1 MVNTYEEALDWLQS
15 RHKFGIKPGLDR
27 MEWMLE
33 QFGHPERRLKTVHIA
48 GTNGKGSVVAFL
60 NSILTEAGY
69 EVGTF
74 TSPYIER
81 FNERIACGGRQ
92 IPDDDIV
99 RLVNDIRPV
108 VEEAE
113 SAGPGAPTEFEVVTL
128 MAILY
133 FANAAYPDIVLFETG
148 LGGRLDSTN
157 VIHPLVSIITNI
169 SMDHANILGGTIPQI
184 AAEKAGI
191 IKNGVPVITAADH
204 PEAVKVI
211 EKKASEKNSK
221 LYRYGIGFTTSNH
234 TSMENAETFD
244 YLSAFSNR
252 KGLQTGLIGRHQISN
267 AALALMA
274 ADFLKMFYS
283 FIINDGHVETGL
295 RNAFWPARF
304 EKVAD
309 KPAIILDGAHNEA
322 GIRSLVQT
330 VHTKYAG
337 KKVWILFAALTT
349 KDLPAMTRMLEEG
362 ADRVIYTSFDFPN
375 AAAAQTLYSIHPDNG
390 RKEWNESWMDAIN
403 ASTKLIAEND
413 ILIITG
419 SLYFLSG
426 VRSAFVL

>member
-1 MVNTYEEALDWLQS
+1 MINTYEQAIDWLQS

-33 QFGHPERRLKTVHIA
+33 QFGHPERTLKTVHVA

-60 NSILTEAGY
+60 SSILTEAGY

-81 FNERIACGGRQ
+81 FNERISCCGSH
-92 IPDDDIV
+92 ISDEEIV
-99 RLVNDIRPV
+99 RFANEVRPV

-133 FANAAYPDIVLFETG
+133 FAETAYPDIVLFEAG

-169 SMDHANILGGTIPQI
+169 SMDHANILGGTISEI

-211 EKKASEKNSK
+211 EEKAAVTQSK
-221 LYRYGIGFTTSNH
+221 LYRYGIDFATSNH
-234 TSMENAETFD
+234 ASLEQAEKFD
-244 YLSAFSNR
+244 YVSPFSNR
-252 KGLQTGLIGRHQISN
+252 KGLETSLIGRHQVSN

-274 ADFLKMFYS
+274 SDFLKMFYS
-283 FIINDGHVETGL
+283 FLIDDEHAEAGL
-295 RNAFWPARF
+295 RKSFWPARF
-304 EKVAD
+304 EQVSEN
-309 KPAIILDGAHNEA
+309 PAIILDGAHNEA
-322 GIRSLVQT
+322 GIRSLIRT
-330 VHTKYAG
+330 IGTRFKG
-337 KKVWILFAALTT
+337 KKVWILFAALST
-349 KDLPAMTRMLEEG
+349 KDLSAMTGMLEEG
-362 ADRVIYTSFDFPN
+362 ADRVIYTSFAFPN
-375 AAAAQTLYSIHPDNG
+375 AASARDLYSINPDNG
-390 RKEWNESWMDAIN
+390 RKEWNENWRDALE
-403 ASTKLIAEND
+403 TYTEQLAEED
-413 ILIITG
+413 ILIVTG
-419 SLYFLSG
+419 SLYFLSA
-426 VRSAFVL
+426 VRSALTL